1 MTNEK
6 KARDKQLVAKA
17 EKKQKEAK
25 ENLEGEIATIKRLQ
39 NEMERERKVALEKK
53 KQEREYYNRM
63 LEENERNNEL
73 KRQEREKA
81 RLEDINMQ
89 KAYAAMLDKQE

>member
-1 MTNEK
+1 M
-6 KARDKQLVAKA
+6 D
-17 EKKQKEAK
+17 
-25 ENLEGEIATIKRLQ
+25 
-39 NEMERERKVALEKK
+39 RERKVAQEKK
-53 KQEREYYNRM
+53 KQEREYYNKM